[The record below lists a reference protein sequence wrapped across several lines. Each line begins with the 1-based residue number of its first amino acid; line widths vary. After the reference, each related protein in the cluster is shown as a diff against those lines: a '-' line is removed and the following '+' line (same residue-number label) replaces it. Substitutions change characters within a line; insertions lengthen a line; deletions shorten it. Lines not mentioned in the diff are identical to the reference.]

1 MRLPSISTNLPL
13 TVEFAVVTVN
23 VSVEASVAV
32 KVPCVVESFGLES
45 MTKVNEAVPVV
56 DATTNAPLYDD
67 GVAPDIVKVSPVER
81 PWSLEVA
88 AVTVPLDAASED
100 RATLEANRTICGL
113 PEYCQSADPVQGG
126 LTITSQSPALPSSE
140 NAPEESDVS
149 WAKPL
154 PSIDQA

>member
-1 MRLPSISTNLPL
+1 MRLPSVLTNLPL

-32 KVPCVVESFGLES
+32 RVPAVVASLGSESI
-45 MTKVNEAVPVV
+45 TKVNESDPVV
-56 DATTNAPLYDD
+56 DATANVPLYDD
-67 GVAPDIVKVSPVER
+67 GLAPDMVKASPVER
-81 PWSLEVA
+81 PWLPELD
-88 AVTVPLDAASED
+88 AVTVPLSDASVD
-100 RATLEANRTICGL
+100 RVTLEANRTICGL

-126 LTITSQSPALPSSE
+126 LTITSQSPALPSRV
-140 NAPEESDVS
+140 NAPEESVVS